1 MTNTELLK
9 IAQKHLGQGGARFR
23 KYCGLPSG
31 AAWCNAFVD
40 YVANEGGVKS
50 LYFNGAKE
58 TYCPHSI
65 KWCNKNLALI
75 PLYLAMPMDIIYF
88 DWDRNGNPNHI
99 GFVRAHKDTSSVYTI
114 EGNTNGGVVAQKT
127 RPSKYVQGIYR
138 PMWSVKF
145 NDTRLAE
152 DGNFQFQSIGGLQ
165 KALKILGCYTGE
177 IDTILGQGT
186 VKSLQKYVGITGKG
200 IDGAWGKTTSLKT
213 QQMLIKKGFLAKG
226 QDDGAFGVKSCIA
239 LQKFINSVAYASQ
252 PTLQPTPTPPKEE
265 TYTGALPNLVTHSGQ
280 KIAYTARDLSWAKG
294 TKKAKY
300 TYPKGK
306 AKASFT
312 KAINAVYPNRKKWS
326 AQCRAG
332 ASCDVGAGTII
343 RYSGI
348 DKNMPRGLSE
358 QIPHLK
364 KSSLWRNTGLSKVS
378 QAGDVGIYNQHI
390 WIGLGDGNIA
400 EANHTWKFFEHIV
413 KDRHTKSSSKKNWAV
428 YRATKASAIQN
439 GDRGTEVK
447 KLQTFLNW
455 GGFNCGAVDGEVGE
469 KTISAIKAFQTK
481 VGLPADGAFG
491 QNSLNKAK
499 TFKR

>member
-65 KWCNKNLALI
+65 KWCNKNLALV
-75 PLYLAMPMDIIYF
+75 PMYLAMPMDIIYF
-88 DWDRNGNPNHI
+88 DWERNGNPNHI

-114 EGNTNGGVVAQKT
+114 EGNTDGGKVAQKT
-127 RPSKYVQGIYR
+127 RAGKYVQGIYR
-138 PMWSVKF
+138 PHFKGAF
-145 NDTRLAE
+145 K
-152 DGNFQFQSIGGLQ
+152 DGTLPVDGVCGYSTIAMLQ
-165 KALKILGCYTGE
+165 KVLGIGVDAILG
-177 IDTILGQGT
+177 IDT
-186 VKSLQKYVGITGKG
+186 VK
-200 IDGAWGKTTSLKT
+200 
-213 QQMLIKKGFLAKG
+213 
-226 QDDGAFGVKSCIA
+226 A
-239 LQKFINSVAYASQ
+239 LQKKAGVKADGQWGKNTSKAVQKMIGTKADGDFGVNSVKALQTWINKQLPNPKPQ
-252 PTLQPTPTPPKEE
+252 PTGE
-265 TYTGALPNLVTHSGQ
+265 TYTGAFPDLVAHSGQ

-326 AQCRAG
+326 KQCQAG

-348 DKNMPRGLSE
+348 DKKMPRGLSE

-364 KSSLWRNTGLSKVS
+364 KSSLWKNTGLKQVSKP
-378 QAGDVGIYNQHI
+378 GDVGIYNQHI

-400 EANHTWKFFEHIV
+400 EANHTWKYFEHIV
-413 KDRHTKSSSKKNWAV
+413 KDRHKKSSDKKNWGV
-428 YRATKASAIQN
+428 YRATKASAIQK

-455 GGFNCGAVDGEVGE
+455 AGFNCGAVDGEFGE
-469 KTISAIKAFQTK
+469 NTEKAVKAFQAK
-481 VGLPADGAFG
+481 VGLSGGVFG
-491 QNSLNKAK
+491 NQCLSLAK
-499 TFKR
+499 TYKR

>member
-9 IAQKHLGQGGARFR
+9 IAQKHLGQGGAKFR

-65 KWCNKNLALI
+65 KWCNKNLALVPI
-75 PLYLAMPMDIIYF
+75 YLAMPMDIIYF

-99 GFVRAHKDTSSVYTI
+99 GFVRAHKDTSSIYTI
-114 EGNTNGGVVAQKT
+114 EGNTDGGKVAQKT

-138 PMWSVKF
+138 PHFKGAYKNGPV
-145 NDTRLAE
+145 AV
-152 DGNFQFQSIGGLQ
+152 DGDCGYSTIAMLQ
-165 KALKILGCYTGE
+165 KVLGIGVDAILG
-177 IDTILGQGT
+177 IDT
-186 VKSLQKYVGITGKG
+186 VK
-200 IDGAWGKTTSLKT
+200 
-213 QQMLIKKGFLAKG
+213 
-226 QDDGAFGVKSCIA
+226 A
-239 LQKFINSVAYASQ
+239 LQKKSGTKADGQWGKNTSKAVQKMIGTKADGDFGVNSVKALQ
-252 PTLQPTPTPPKEE
+252 TWINKQLPNPKPQPTPQPTGE
-265 TYTGALPNLVTHSGQ
+265 TYKGAFPNLVTHSGQ

-326 AQCRAG
+326 KQCQAG

-364 KSSLWRNTGLSKVS
+364 KSSLWKNTGLSKVS

-390 WIGLGDGNIA
+390 WIGLGNGDIA
-400 EANHTWKFFEHIV
+400 EANHTWKYFEHIV
-413 KDRHTKSSSKKNWAV
+413 KDRHTKSSSKKNWGV
-428 YRATKASAIQN
+428 YRATKASAIQK

-447 KLQTFLNW
+447 KLQAFLNW
-455 GGFNCGAVDGEVGE
+455 AGFNCGAVDGEFGE
-469 KTISAIKAFQTK
+469 NTEKAVKAFQAK
-481 VGLPADGAFG
+481 VGLSGGVFG
-491 QNSLNKAK
+491 NQCLSLAK
-499 TFKR
+499 TYKR